1 MPISYRTVKIY
12 WNTLEDAQCEVN
24 KYVVGSTRLI
34 SIKPSIPEMTTTRNC
49 SELYLEFPC

>member
-12 WNTLEDAQCEVN
+12 WNTVKDAQEEVDR
-24 KYVVGSTRLI
+24 YVVGRTRLI
-34 SIKPSIPEMTTTRNC
+34 SIKPSIPDMTTTQNC